1 MSDLLAAALEYAA
14 RQIAVFPCLPRGKT
28 PAIARGFYAA
38 TTNPETIRRYWRQS
52 DRNVAIATGV
62 SAGAWVLDIDGDD
75 GEASL
80 RELEAKHGRLPETW
94 VARTGGGGRH
104 LWFQYTGP
112 IPSTAGKIARGV
124 DTRGDGG
131 YVVVP
136 PSQHAS
142 GRSYEWRSYD
152 QLAIAPEWLVSLAR
166 AKPRSIS
173 ERALATITAPG
184 RELANPDAYGRAALE
199 REIAMLS
206 AVPPGSRNHA
216 LNRCAFRL
224 FQLVAGGEL
233 NASTVEQRLIAACEA
248 NGLLQ
253 DDGER
258 AVRRTIASGAGAGQH
273 LPRTRFVR

>member
-1 MSDLLAAALEYAA
+1 MGDLLAAALDYAA
-14 RQIAVFPCLPRGKT
+14 HQIPVFPCLARGKT
-28 PAIARGFYAA
+28 PAIARGFHAA

-62 SAGAWVLDIDGDD
+62 AANAWVLDIDGDL

-80 RELEAKHGRLPETW
+80 RALEALHGPLPATRE
-94 VARTGGGGRH
+94 AKTGGGGRH
-104 LWFQYTGP
+104 LWFKYTGP
-112 IPSTAGKIARGV
+112 IPSTAGKIAIGI

-131 YVVVP
+131 YVVAP
-136 PSQHAS
+136 PSRHPNGQL
-142 GRSYEWRSYD
+142 YEWRSYD
-152 QLAIAPEWLVSLAR
+152 ELAVAPEWLVSLAR

-173 ERALATITAPG
+173 ERALATITAPS
-184 RELANPDAYGRAALE
+184 RELANPDAYGLAALDS
-199 REIAMLS
+199 EISMLS
-206 AVPPGSRNHA
+206 AVLPGSRNHA

-233 NASTVEQRLIAACEA
+233 NASTVEQRLLAACEA

-258 AVRRTIASGAGAGQH
+258 AVRKTIASGAGAGWQY
-273 LPRTRFVR
+273 PRNRFTR